1 MNKKLI
7 FKGGVAIVAA
17 VVVGTTLIKVGTALR
32 EKPEEEPKEEKEF
45 DPIDYKNVGT
55 CEFREE
61 FVILRDK
68 NGNWYI

>member
-17 VVVGTTLIKVGTALR
+17 VVVGTTLIKVGATLC

-45 DPIDYKNVGT
+45 DPVDYKNVGT
-55 CEFREE
+55 CNFYEE
-61 FVILRDK
+61 LVVCRDK